1 MKIRPKNT
9 ILFAQEGVK
18 FSQNNLRGANW
29 RQQVFNN
36 YRQHLLDQLAK
47 YGNDETYGNWLNEMQ
62 SRHSKIY
69 NLAGGKD
76 GNWEN
81 TAYQDDLVGQYQHD
95 YKGDKRFGTIK
106 LRNEDIYNF
115 NQGISPN
122 FNSRYVI
129 SNPPTRISGDNSTK
143 NFNVDNLYSAITDD
157 RRLLGREGDWD
168 ENSKEFKDWQSSLN
182 RLGWKMTLN
191 KEGDKYYYLERLNGS
206 NNSDGVT
213 MDLKSIDPLNTG
225 EYNRQQA
232 LKRLEKNLLT
242 SKIIG
247 SGKQEPPIKTS
258 WWDKLSKA
266 LSQYGPDILEAGRL
280 AGNLRN
286 NQLVYEAVKK
296 GIVPNLR
303 DSYHTYAQV
312 KGDEG
317 TKQAYYRRAVQGE
330 AQAAKPFVS
339 DADKTMAYRN
349 EAKRIGDEGRA
360 QGDLADNAEIRRT
373 SDISDQHAWTNVARD
388 NEVAGYNSA
397 ELNRVK
403 GILAN
408 LDAQKLSADWTN
420 WDTYLTGREYRWR
433 DKLNEY
439 RAATRQKN
447 QILYQSAIDNDP
459 ELARINKEIQEH
471 YKSNGNVIDDRIRE
485 LQKQLRQQQR
495 NLELEWFDPVVLGKD
510 HVELAKNGTTIKHK
524 KKEDL
529 LYKQVKDTVEHF
541 RKMVKMSD
549 DSRIKSSKKDNK
561 RLILPPKTRK
571 MQQGG
576 IAPFTFFKPV
586 AIGGETSTQVSST
599 GSSSSNSSSSKSG
612 GSGKDEKLE
621 FIKKLYQDIIGA
633 GKGIPID
640 VSLVAGS
647 INKSLEAA
655 SLLGGEMSTDQ
666 LASMYLSAAQKLN
679 QLAYSQQILTNAEK
693 VATQNGALDEY
704 AVTSDG
710 KYIVQ
715 DEKGNLKKAGLE
727 QIKEGR
733 LNPLTNNQLLFLRN
747 HTPQMALQNG
757 DQIMQEVVANSI
769 GMSKINDE
777 IIKMASNLGTDEI
790 VKEGYTKQQAGE
802 IKRGLELLQEAPAG
816 DYKYTLTDKNQQRQ
830 AQLAQQ
836 FILRGLPKNYK
847 AVLEINALENKMTP
861 EQYIGAIIGSRTS
874 NTQHLEFDAVTGKA
888 AKDTNG
894 STEKG
899 SVENSAGLAFV
910 LGQGPRELLDFNTG
924 TSNAIRVLGIKGVLQ
939 THSKENLG
947 QGSTLQDATKSQQG
961 GYLQWNKA
969 TFGGSK
975 LNSQS
980 YSHIILNDST
990 IMGMD
995 LPYTTDINGN
1005 EVPDFQMAKKMELA
1019 DQEIS
1024 KNNITDINQINQ
1036 IYIKYGLDPKYTPDG
1051 KLNQPKYKRFAAIQV
1066 TLDENSLQNKD
1077 AILSDEVAIASE
1089 VERDLYNESMKKIT
1103 GNNKFELDEGWPI
1116 FGGGTELYKGTI
1128 FIPYSEDIAFAA
1140 LSSGQPFNQN
1150 LPNNVAT
1157 IQEKQYAPKI
1167 SQYVSPQVTLF
1178 QVKNN

>member
-47 YGNDETYGNWLNEMQ
+47 YGNDKTYGNWLNEMQ

-81 TAYQDDLVGQYQHD
+81 TAYQNDLVGQYQHD

-106 LRNEDIYNF
+106 LKNEDIYDF

-168 ENSKEFKDWQSSLN
+168 ENSQEFKDWQSSLN
-182 RLGWKMTLN
+182 KLGWKMEKDLN
-191 KEGDKYYYLERLNGS
+191 DKYYYLKRL
-206 NNSDGVT
+206 DDDKQEDVTGVK
-213 MDLKSIDPLNTG
+213 MDLKPINPLNIG

-232 LKRLEKNLLT
+232 LKRLEKDLVT

-247 SGKQEPPIKTS
+247 DGKPEPPVKTS
-258 WWDKLSKA
+258 WWDKLSKT

-296 GIVPNLR
+296 GIVPNLK
-303 DSYHTYAQV
+303 DSYHTYAQE

-330 AQAAKPFVS
+330 AQAAKPIIS
-339 DADKTMAYRN
+339 DMDKQMAYRM
-349 EAKRIGDEGRA
+349 EAKRIGDEARA

-373 SDISDQHAWTNVARD
+373 SDISDQHAWTNKARD

-447 QILYQSAIDNDP
+447 QILYQNAVDNDP
-459 ELARINKEIQEH
+459 ELARITKEIQEH
-471 YKSNGNVIDDRIRE
+471 HKSNGNVIDDRIKE
-485 LQKQLRQQQR
+485 LQKQLRQRQR
-495 NLELEWFDPVVLGKD
+495 DLELEWFDPVVLGRD
-510 HVELAKNGTTIKHK
+510 YVELAKNGTTITYK
-524 KKEDL
+524 KKKKDDL

-549 DSRIKSSKKDNK
+549 DSRIRSSKKNE

-586 AIGGETSTQVSST
+586 ALGGETSTQVSST
-599 GSSSSNSSSSKSG
+599 GSSSSNSSSKS
-612 GSGKDEKLE
+612 GSGKDEKLD
-621 FIKKLYQDIIGA
+621 FIKKLYQDMIGA

-640 VSLVAGS
+640 VSLVA
-647 INKSLEAA
+647 NNMTKAFEAA
-655 SLLGGEMSTDQ
+655 SLLGDEISTDQ
-666 LASMYLSAAQKLN
+666 LASMYMSAAQ
-679 QLAYSQQILTNAEK
+679 QLSQLQYSKQILDNAEK
-693 VATQNGALDEY
+693 VATANGALDEY

-715 DEKGNLKKAGLE
+715 DAKGGLKKVGLE
-727 QIKEGR
+727 QIKQGE

-747 HTPQMALQNG
+747 NTPQMALRGG
-757 DQIMQEVVANSI
+757 DMIMQEVVANGI

-777 IIKMASNLGTDEI
+777 ILNMISKIGTDEI
-790 VKEGYTKQQAGE
+790 VKQGYTKKQAND
-802 IKRGLELLQEAPAG
+802 IKQGLEALLNEAPAG
-816 DYKYTLTDKNQQRQ
+816 DYEYTISTKDQQRQ
-830 AQLAQQ
+830 AQLAEE
-836 FILRGLPKNYK
+836 FILRGLQKNQK
-847 AVLEINALENKMTP
+847 AVLEINALKSGMTP
-861 EQYIGAIIGSRTS
+861 RQYVKAIIQSRTDS
-874 NTQHLEFDAVTGKA
+874 TQEIKFNAVTGKA

-894 STEKG
+894 NSKEG
-899 SVENSAGLAFV
+899 LEINSAVQLLTGMSSPREFTFNIGNGNSFTGLARISSINDVEEKPFGADFTYSKIYESS
-910 LGQGPRELLDFNTG
+910 LRKNLDLD
-924 TSNAIRVLGIKGVLQ
+924 NASFGDVPI
-939 THSKENLG
+939 
-947 QGSTLQDATKSQQG
+947 
-961 GYLQWNKA
+961 NKA
-969 TFGGSK
+969 LK
-975 LNSQS
+975 DR
-980 YSHIILNDST
+980 IIVDNST
-990 IMGMD
+990 IAGVD
-995 LPYTTDINGN
+995 LPYIVDSNGRIIPNFKLLKQVEEADNEIMREGIDPTTNPQAANAIY
-1005 EVPDFQMAKKMELA
+1005 AKHNLP
-1019 DQEIS
+1019 
-1024 KNNITDINQINQ
+1024 
-1036 IYIKYGLDPKYTPDG
+1036 IKYGSDNRLTG
-1051 KLNQPKYKRFAAIQV
+1051 SYKRFAVIQATAIEDV
-1066 TLDENSLQNKD
+1066 FLNKD
-1077 AILSDEVAIASE
+1077 GLASNGTLTLVSDQEEIDKYTE
-1089 VERDLYNESMKKIT
+1089 ELKKIT
-1103 GNNKFELDEGWPI
+1103 GKKNIDLDRPGLLTGNKDI
-1116 FGGGTELYKGTI
+1116 YKGSI
-1128 FIPYSEDIAFAA
+1128 FIPIIGDLTDAI
-1140 LSSGQPFNQN
+1140 SGSKTGK
-1150 LPNNVAT
+1150 LTENNYDDYRSKWNTRNYVKP
-1157 IQEKQYAPKI
+1157 QEENFG
-1167 SQYVSPQVTLF
+1167 T
-1178 QVKNN
+1178 